1 MTVVFLLSFVRL
13 SELMKYYSLYALG
26 TLVYLSIN
34 FVLYLYRYSRI
45 VSLPVQWCGF
55 NVRLLGYSMSSR
67 GM

>member
-1 MTVVFLLSFVRL
+1 
-13 SELMKYYSLYALG
+13 MKYYSLYALG

-34 FVLYLYRYSRI
+34 FVLYLYQYSRI